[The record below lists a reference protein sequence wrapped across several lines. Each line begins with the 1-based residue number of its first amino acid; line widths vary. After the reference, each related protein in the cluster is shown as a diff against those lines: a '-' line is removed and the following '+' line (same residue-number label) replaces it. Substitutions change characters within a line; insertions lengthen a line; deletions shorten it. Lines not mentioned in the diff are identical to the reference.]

1 MVEPTFC
8 PETGLRGPVFV
19 YTEKE
24 KEDVETAYIWPC
36 YSYQTTEFKLVHSP
50 LFYQHQH

>member
-8 PETGLRGPVFV
+8 PETGLRGPIFV
-19 YTEKE
+19 CPEKE

-36 YSYQTTEFKLVHSP
+36 VTVTKL
-50 LFYQHQH
+50 LNLN